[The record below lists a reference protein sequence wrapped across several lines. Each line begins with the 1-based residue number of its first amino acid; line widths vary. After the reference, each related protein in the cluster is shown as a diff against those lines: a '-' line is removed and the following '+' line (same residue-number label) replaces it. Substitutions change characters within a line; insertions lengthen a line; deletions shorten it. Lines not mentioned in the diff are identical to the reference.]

1 MTETST
7 ATKSPADEL
16 REAEAAVTRAEQE
29 LAKACI
35 FLREKRIKVLR
46 AQVKGMGGVL
56 ENDHLNLTL
65 ATLEQSDAE
74 RRATLASQAVAKT
87 NQNLDHCQRR
97 FAVSL
102 RETRTINANQVA

>member
-1 MTETST
+1 MSETST
-7 ATKSPADEL
+7 VTKSPSDEL

-29 LAKACI
+29 LTKACQV
-35 FLREKRIKVLR
+35 LREKRIGVLR

-74 RRATLASQAVAKT
+74 RKETLATQGVART
-87 NQNLDHCQRR
+87 RQNLDYCQRR

-102 RETRTINANQVA
+102 RESRTINAQVA